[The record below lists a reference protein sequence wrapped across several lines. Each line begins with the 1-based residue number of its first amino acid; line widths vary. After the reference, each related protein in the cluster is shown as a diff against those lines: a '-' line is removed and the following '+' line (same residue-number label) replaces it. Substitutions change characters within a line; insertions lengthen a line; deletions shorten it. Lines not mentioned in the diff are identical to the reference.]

1 MVAMHRPCGVV
12 ALLAIAIPHASF
24 ADTPFDSAIDVQTF
38 EYAIG
43 PKTFFTVND
52 ADVADNKQLA
62 VDALITFLTNPFAV
76 YNYDPATMK
85 PTNERVA
92 VVKSLT
98 SMQLTA
104 AYGLSENLQ
113 LGVNLPI
120 IFALTGDGL
129 MADTGM
135 PAMGG
140 LHVTGLG
147 DLVVE
152 GKMRL
157 YSKQGLRLAAVA

>member
-1 MVAMHRPCGVV
+1 MQRPCGVV
-12 ALLAIAIPHASF
+12 ALVALAIPQAAA
-24 ADTPFDSAIDVQTF
+24 ADVPFDSAIDVQTF

-52 ADVADNKQLA
+52 ADVAAKRQLA

-85 PTNERVA
+85 PTDERVA

-104 AYGLSENLQ
+104 AYGITDKLQ
-113 LGVNLPI
+113 I
-120 IFALTGDGL
+120 
-129 MADTGM
+129 
-135 PAMGG
+135 
-140 LHVTGLG
+140 
-147 DLVVE
+147 
-152 GKMRL
+152 
-157 YSKQGLRLAAVA
+157 